1 MVFPAALLTP
11 AVPPLGSMFTPGVM
25 FNAPS
30 DLPILISP
38 AEAGTG
44 FGLDFLLLVLLTSL
58 ELALVVLKLLIF
70 RKKNLSNVSDSKFI
84 LILRS
89 STS

>member
-1 MVFPAALLTP
+1 MVLPAALLTP
-11 AVPPLGSMFTPGVM
+11 AVPPPGSIFTPCVM

-58 ELALVVLKLLIF
+58 ELVLVVLKLLIL
-70 RKKNLSNVSDSKFI
+70 KEKFFKR
-84 LILRS
+84 LGW
-89 STS
+89 